1 MENNEH
7 PTIITFYLERDM
19 MMNREVIQPFV
30 DSVNNALAVKKANAM
45 AFFLPTDKSPRVECI
60 NPVQVK
66 DADMEKIYQMVEDI
80 KKNFD
85 IEQGA
90 DEGKDNPDNLIDI
103 HDEGEGQ

>member
-1 MENNEH
+1 MEEGY
-7 PTIITFYLERDM
+7 PLLIVFYLDKEM
-19 MMNREVIQPFV
+19 MMNPDIIQPFA
-30 DSVNNALAVKKANAM
+30 DSVNNALSQRKANAL
-45 AFFLPTDKSPRVECI
+45 AFFLPTSGEERVECI

-103 HDEGEGQ
+103 HDEEEGQ

>member
-1 MENNEH
+1 MKEGY
-7 PTIITFYLERDM
+7 PLLIVFYLDKEM
-19 MMNREVIQPFV
+19 MMNPDIIKPFA
-30 DSVNNALAVKKANAM
+30 DSVNDALAQRKANAL
-45 AFFLPTDKSPRVECI
+45 AFFLPTEGEERVECI